1 MPDGYAMPDEQEKFI
16 HSENVKNFTLKL
28 AVETRVQERE
38 VLIKLLAEEMTKLPP
53 SAKRN

>member
-1 MPDGYAMPDEQEKFI
+1 MPDEQEKFI

-28 AVETRVQERE
+28 AGETGVQERE
-38 VLIKLLAEEMTKLPP
+38 VLIKLLADEMTKLPP